1 MNLAE
6 LQERLYQHYSRLRE
20 LRTSEN
26 YSVYAIEHGL
36 SEAEISTAQSLLN
49 ANLNTTKRATRTF
62 WLVWIAAAAEIGYT
76 YDGTEYWDSF
86 AKAFPS
92 WPKFGD
98 RDQIRIWYR
107 RFTTDFNGVTPSGS
121 WAQQFPIISW
131 PITQAILPR
140 YLQRFFAD
148 HLYDLRHLL
157 TRSGELTLKE
167 IGELL
172 SDEYYG
178 GSSRFEGFLQ
188 QKTLTARIVM
198 AMRLEDVVDVISPI
212 EKNTLRRIIDDF
224 DKLGSCG
231 TRLKEV
237 RRVLRETR
245 FVNSYNT
252 GFISSSKNTQ
262 KNVTLS
268 KSYTVKPRLIA
279 RQRGLTEWSLRLVIP
294 DISTSLRQAGLSPL
308 DLEHSRMRFRFY
320 GGDNAWMPG
329 RALFSYTGSTEEP
342 LSIYPTANRLVFDF
356 ERPLEKVT
364 ASLQEKLLFPAAT
377 LRLLKVRADGTAIEV
392 AGRYVKANQSYLLV
406 FSEAV
411 PTEVIDI
418 LPLTPAQSETTG
430 ANVWQFSIPTKVD
443 AGRIAA
449 LSSIGLGYKLGIRVE
464 PIGLTA
470 RWNNVDDAL
479 EFLDTEVVMFY
490 LVSDVEADELQ
501 IIINKHP
508 PIHLRPEPN
517 RKTFISLG
525 KLPIGLYY
533 VSLSALGVATGSNV
547 ISEEILIRVRLAT
560 PWQKTV
566 SEKAGVSLKLEPQ
579 GATLEQ
585 FLDHAAILRCI
596 APAGRI
602 VKLESRFFDTDGTLF
617 HIEPI
622 GNYKAPV
629 NHERMSKLI
638 VQKLTADSHIEHVDR
653 SACIELLISL
663 DEYGLESVRFD
674 KKAEPLRW
682 LRIDKHTIR
691 LADDT
696 EGTIQP
702 SVKRYDLNAIEIG
715 HEVAY
720 EQALSGLELRGK
732 GGLFVASINGQTYE
746 VIAMASQRQISD
758 FRDLNILPHVS
769 TVEPQPLTIINA
781 LEYWRG
787 ARRLIGPMAFLAR
800 RNAITTLEKELERYL
815 CGNDWVEDINKVQT
829 GKRDI
834 GFLYRRVYYSQGFA
848 SGLLSAQD
856 WRYDD
861 DAEAA
866 ELEFFR
872 LAHAYK
878 IPETDILYRLALKL
892 AFQPH
897 TLKPSDLSSPNAF
910 NMLRKNSVLIRGAY
924 FARLMANCQKTS
936 SKTEVL

>member
-20 LRTSEN
+20 LRTIEN
-26 YSVYAIEHGL
+26 YPVYAIEHGL

-49 ANLNTTKRATRTF
+49 ANLNATKRATRTF

-107 RFTTDFNGVTPSGS
+107 RFTTDFNGVTPSGT

-245 FVNSYNT
+245 FVNSYST

-268 KSYTVKPRLIA
+268 KTYTVKPRLIA

-308 DLEHSRMRFRFY
+308 DLEHSHMRFRFY

-377 LRLLKVRADGTAIEV
+377 LRLLKVRDDGTAIEV

-411 PTEVIDI
+411 PTKVIDS

-449 LSSIGLGYKLGIRVE
+449 LSTIGLGYKLGIRVE
-464 PIGLTA
+464 SIGLTA

-501 IIINKHP
+501 IIINKYP

-602 VKLESRFFDTDGTLF
+602 VKLESRFFDADGTLF

-638 VQKLTADSHIEHVDR
+638 VQKLTADNHIEHVDR

-682 LRIDKHTIR
+682 LRLDKHTIR

-696 EGTIQP
+696 EGTSPP

-715 HEVAY
+715 HEVDY

-769 TVEPQPLTIINA
+769 TGEPQPLTIINA
-781 LEYWRG
+781 LEYWRE

-897 TLKPSDLSSPNAF
+897 TVKPSDLSSPNAF

-924 FARLMANCQKTS
+924 FARLVANCQKTS
-936 SKTEVL
+936 SKMGVL

>member
-1 MNLAE
+1 VNLAE
-6 LQERLYQHYSRLRE
+6 LQERLYQHYSRLRD
-20 LRTSEN
+20 LRTTEN
-26 YSVYAIEHGL
+26 YPVYAIEHGL

-86 AKAFPS
+86 AIAFPS

-107 RFTTDFNGVTPSGS
+107 RFTTDFNSVTPSGS

-148 HLYDLRHLL
+148 HLYNLRHLL
-157 TRSGELTLKE
+157 TRSGELTLEE

-172 SDEYYG
+172 SDEYHG

-212 EKNTLRRIIDDF
+212 EKSTLRRIIDDF
-224 DKLGSCG
+224 DKLGSFG

-237 RRVLRETR
+237 RRVLREAR
-245 FVNSYNT
+245 FVNLYST
-252 GFISSSKNTQ
+252 SFISSSKNIQ
-262 KNVTLS
+262 ENVTLT
-268 KSYTVKPRLIA
+268 KTYTVKPRLIA
-279 RQRGLTEWSLRLVIP
+279 RQRGLTEWNLRLVIP
-294 DISTSLRQAGLSPL
+294 DIATSLRQAGLSPL
-308 DLEHSRMRFRFY
+308 DLEHSHMRFRFY
-320 GGDNAWMPG
+320 GGGNAWMPG
-329 RALFSYTGSTEEP
+329 RALFSYTGGTEEP
-342 LSIYPTANRLVFDF
+342 LSAYPADNHSVFEYD
-356 ERPLEKVT
+356 RPFEKVT
-364 ASLQEKLLFPAAT
+364 ASLQERLLFPAMT
-377 LRLLKVRADGTAIEV
+377 LRLLKVRSDGTAVEV
-392 AGRYVKANQSYLLV
+392 TGRHVKANQAYLLV
-406 FSEAV
+406 CSNTV
-411 PTEVIDI
+411 PTEVIDS
-418 LPLTPAQSETTG
+418 LSLTPVQSQTTG
-430 ANVWQFSIPTKVD
+430 ADVWQFSIPTKVD
-443 AGRIAA
+443 AGIIAA
-449 LSSIGLGYKLGIRVE
+449 LSSIGLGYKLGMRAE
-464 PIGLTA
+464 SIGMTA

-490 LVSDVEADELQ
+490 LASDVEADELQ

-508 PIHLRPEPN
+508 PVHLRPEPN
-517 RKTFISLG
+517 GKTFISLG

-533 VSLSALGVATGSNV
+533 VSLSALGVATGSNI
-547 ISEEILIRVRLAT
+547 ISEEILIRVRLAA

-566 SEKAGVSLKLEPQ
+566 SGKAGVSLKLEPQ

-585 FLDHAAILRCI
+585 FLDHAATLRFI

-602 VKLESRFFDTDGTLF
+602 VKLEIRFFNADGTLF

-629 NHERMSKLI
+629 DDERISKLI
-638 VQKLTADSHIEHVDR
+638 VQKLTADNYIEHVER

-682 LRIDKHTIR
+682 LRLDKRTIR
-691 LADDT
+691 LTDDT
-696 EGTIQP
+696 EETSLP
-702 SVKRYDLNAIEIG
+702 SVKRYDLNAVEIG
-715 HEVAY
+715 HEVDY

-732 GGLFVASINGQTYE
+732 GGLFVASINDQTYE

-758 FRDLNILPHVS
+758 FRDLNILTHVS
-769 TVEPQPLTIINA
+769 AEEPQPLTIINA
-781 LEYWRG
+781 LGYWQG

-800 RNAITTLEKELERYL
+800 RNAILTLEKELERYL
-815 CGNDWVEDINKVQT
+815 CGNDWAEDLNKVQS

-856 WRYDD
+856 WQYDH
-861 DAEAA
+861 DAETA

-897 TLKPSDLSSPNAF
+897 TVKPSDLASPNAF
-910 NMLRKNSVLIRGAY
+910 DLLRKNSALIRGAY
-924 FARLMANCQKTS
+924 FARLVASSQKTS